1 MPQIDDVPDF
11 DSFMHVEVLLPRNGE
26 VKLVA
31 TVLGQATAVEGDPI
45 GEYDP
50 NPMLNTRVYKV
61 MFPDGEV
68 QQYSANVIAQSIY
81 DSADEDGYR
90 HQLLDEIIGHRRS
103 KEAVDKSNEYVI
115 SNNEQKKRRVT
126 TKGWEIEVQWEDG
139 LHSVPMIDVKES
151 YPIELAEYA
160 TANGI
165 EDEPAFT

>member
-1 MPQIDDVPDF
+1 M
-11 DSFMHVEVLLPRNGE
+11 M
-26 VKLVA
+26 
-31 TVLGQATAVEGDPI
+31 
-45 GEYDP
+45 
-50 NPMLNTRVYKV
+50 NTRVYDV